1 MDFSQPKTFTML
13 PEVLIDR
20 KLSMLYAVTVLLM
33 IAVLEIID
41 LIVKSL

>member
-1 MDFSQPKTFTML
+1 MDFKTFTL
-13 PEVLIDR
+13 LSEVFID
-20 KLSMLYAVTVLLM
+20 KYFINATYNAVLLM

>member
-1 MDFSQPKTFTML
+1 MDFKTFTML
-13 PEVLIDR
+13 SEVLID
-20 KLSMLYAVTVLLM
+20 KYFINATYNAVLLM